1 MNNPA
6 TFKLNIIQNGRM
18 DNHGTHAQDTERRQ
32 TKQGPLAIVDSRY
45 SEDKQNNG
53 HWQ

>member
-32 TKQGPLAIVDSRY
+32 TKQKHNT
-45 SEDKQNNG
+45 EN
-53 HWQ
+53 